1 MGACACGIVF
11 VVVVCRL
18 LSVCVRVCVTSE
30 DEKWQVA
37 LFSLGTVTPLRGAGK
52 KQAARPLFFKPNN
65 DGNEQHGWQF
75 CQSCPAR
82 QKVGPQRNG
91 EISLRHAISVDP
103 NATNSPLMAQGRLV
117 QDLGSRSPTARRLA
131 KFARTT
137 CDGRQSPNKQR
148 NGTSAGSAFISLR
161 HAISDMR
168 FLILMN

>member
-18 LSVCVRVCVTSE
+18 LSVCVCVCVCVTSE

-52 KQAARPLFFKPNN
+52 KQAARPLFFKPKN

-75 CQSCPAR
+75 CQSGPAR

-91 EISLRHAISVDP
+91 KFYAVWSF
-103 NATNSPLMAQGRLV
+103 
-117 QDLGSRSPTARRLA
+117 LGENDQKS
-131 KFARTT
+131 
-137 CDGRQSPNKQR
+137 
-148 NGTSAGSAFISLR
+148 
-161 HAISDMR
+161 
-168 FLILMN
+168 